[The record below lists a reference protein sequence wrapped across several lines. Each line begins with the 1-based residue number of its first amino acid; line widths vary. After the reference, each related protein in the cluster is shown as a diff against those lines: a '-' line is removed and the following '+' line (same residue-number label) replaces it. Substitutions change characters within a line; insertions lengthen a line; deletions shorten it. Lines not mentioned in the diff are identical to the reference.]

1 MSLGL
6 AVGVYVVVHVV
17 GVYMLVVS
25 GTMRELFRRAP
36 ETVQSSDEA
45 EVLAGAPEDWLTN
58 HEFWELTQVEEVA
71 F

>member
-6 AVGVYVVVHVV
+6 AVGVYVVVHLV

-25 GTMRELFRRAP
+25 RTWRDLFRRAP
-36 ETVQSSDEA
+36 DLVQSSDGS
-45 EVLAGAPEDWLTN
+45 EVLAGAPEEWLAN